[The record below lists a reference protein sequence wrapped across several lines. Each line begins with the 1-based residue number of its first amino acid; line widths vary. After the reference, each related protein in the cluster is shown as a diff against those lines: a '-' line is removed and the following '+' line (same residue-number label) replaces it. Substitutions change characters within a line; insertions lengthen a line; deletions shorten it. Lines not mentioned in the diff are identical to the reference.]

1 MGCVLRDP
9 REILEQPETPCRCG
23 IRKVIAA
30 RPGDNR
36 LQPTFTETGISSMS
50 DIPPGSAI
58 GVDLGGTKI
67 HAAVVSPEGVVFSEH
82 RLPTDVGGGP
92 TKVVD
97 DIVRAVRDELDADLS
112 VINAVGV
119 GLAGQVNAETGVVRS
134 SPNLKWTDFPFAER
148 LQQELGV
155 PVAVENDVTT
165 AAWGEWRHG
174 AGQGIDDL
182 LVLYVGTGVGGG
194 IVSDGRLLAGARGM
208 AGEVGHMTIAAGGR
222 QCSCPNRGCLE
233 AYVGGWAIAER
244 AVEAVVAS
252 RDAGRGL
259 LEMARGEE
267 LTARRVAEAAAAGD
281 ELALEVIY
289 ETGQYLG
296 AGLTGL
302 IHIFN
307 PARVILGGGVIDG
320 SPGLVAAAEAV
331 VQASDGL
338 EVRLSELGGNA
349 GVIGSASMALERAG
363 AGL

>member
-1 MGCVLRDP
+1 
-9 REILEQPETPCRCG
+9 
-23 IRKVIAA
+23 
-30 RPGDNR
+30 
-36 LQPTFTETGISSMS
+36 
-50 DIPPGSAI
+50 
-58 GVDLGGTKI
+58 VDLGGTKI
-67 HAAVVSPEGVVFSEH
+67 HAAVVSPEGVVISEH
-82 RLPTDVGGGP
+82 RLPTDVEGGP

-97 DIVRAVRDELDADLS
+97 DVVRAIRDELDADLS

-119 GLAGQVNAETGVVRS
+119 GLAGQIDTQTGVVRS
-134 SPNLKWTDFPFAER
+134 SPNLKWTDFPFGER
-148 LQQELGV
+148 FQQALGF
-155 PVAVENDVTT
+155 PVMVENDVTT

-174 AGQGIDDL
+174 AGRGMDDL

-194 IVSDGRLLAGARGM
+194 IVSDGRLLAGDRGL
-208 AGEVGHMTIAAGGR
+208 AGEVGHMTIDAGGR

-244 AVEAVVAS
+244 AVEAVA
-252 RDAGRGL
+252 AHPETGLGL

-267 LTARRVAEAAAAGD
+267 LTARLVAEAAAAGD
-281 ELALEVIY
+281 EFALELMY

-331 VQASDGL
+331 VQTSAIPAYTEGL
-338 EVRLSELGGNA
+338 EVRRSELAGNA
-349 GVIGSASMALERAG
+349 GVIGSASMALERVG